1 MTRVIALAIGSALI
15 GAAVGFLVQADLGLA
30 PYDVFSSAI
39 GLRFDISLGQA
50 GWIVAGVLFVVSSLL
65 GHRPSIWGIG
75 YILANGFAID
85 ATGWLLNAPAT
96 TTARVLFVLV
106 GIVTMAAGVN
116 VVLYSGTTGGPFELL
131 MAAGETR
138 GVSRMVVRYA
148 LDVIVLAL
156 GIALGGD
163 FGIATIVYAA
173 LMGVVLQVLR
183 QAFDD
188 YDLGRQLRQSSPD
201 AVRVA

>member
-1 MTRVIALAIGSALI
+1 VVALVIGSTLI

-39 GLRFDISLGQA
+39 GARLDISLGQA
-50 GWIVAGVLFVVSSLL
+50 GWIVAGVLFAISSLL

-85 ATGWLLNAPAT
+85 ATGWLLNAPQT
-96 TTARVLFVLV
+96 TTSRVLFLLA
-106 GIVTMAAGVN
+106 GTATMAAGVN

-131 MAAGETR
+131 MSAGEDR
-138 GVSRMVVRYA
+138 GISRMAVRYT
-148 LDVIVLAL
+148 LDVTVLAL
-156 GIALGGD
+156 GIGLGGD
-163 FGIATIVYAA
+163 FGPGTIVYAA

-188 YDLGRQLRQSSPD
+188 YDRGRQLRLQSSDPVEVD
-201 AVRVA
+201 HQ